1 MGQRRE
7 SGCRVIDSK
16 IKVLMVI
23 SQFYPIIGGA
33 EKQAQL
39 LAQKLIKKGI
49 DVNIV
54 TGRWKFRT
62 ARKERIN
69 GIPVFRNFAFW
80 GMFGIKGIRTIGALI
95 YMMSLGLFLLL
106 HKERYDLIHVHQVLY
121 PAFVSAL
128 IAKGIF
134 NKPILMKMGCSGLTG
149 DIINIKRFPFG
160 RFQLKYLMKKVDLL
174 VTVNHEGRD
183 EFKAIGFPESKIHYI
198 PNGIGPPPDGKND
211 YDEARTFITTV
222 RLDPQKG
229 IDILL
234 KAWHKV
240 TFEQKGLKL
249 IILGQGPRES
259 ELKAL
264 AKALRIEESVQFAG
278 LVSNVGD
285 YLEKADIFVLP
296 SRAEGMSNALI
307 EAMSFGLSCI
317 ATKISG
323 NTELMGLN
331 PDQIVS
337 EGGFFVA
344 KNGIFINPDDVEGL
358 AKAILFLIHN
368 AQVRKEVGIH
378 GRSHIQNHFSID
390 SIADRYVALYRSLLQ
405 ES

>member
-1 MGQRRE
+1 M
-7 SGCRVIDSK
+7 
-16 IKVLMVI
+16 KVLMVI
-23 SQFYPIIGGA
+23 SQFYPMIGGA
-33 EKQAQL
+33 EKQAQI
-39 LAQKLIKKGI
+39 LARKLMERGVTV
-49 DVNIV
+49 DIV
-54 TGRWKFRT
+54 TGWWKPGT
-62 ARKERIN
+62 ARKEKID
-69 GIPVFRNFAFW
+69 GIQVFRNFACW
-80 GMFGIKGIRTIGALI
+80 GMFGIKGIRTMGALI
-95 YMMSLGLFLLL
+95 YVISLSLFLIRY
-106 HKERYDLIHVHQVLY
+106 KKGYDLIHVHQVLY

-128 IAKGIF
+128 ISKGIF
-134 NKPILMKMGCSGLTG
+134 DKPILVKMGCSGLTG
-149 DIINIKRFPFG
+149 DIINLKRFPFG

-174 VTVNHEGRD
+174 VTVNPEGKD
-183 EFKAIGFPESKIHYI
+183 EFKAIGFPESKIQYI

-211 YDEARTFITTV
+211 YDEARTVITTV

-240 TFEQKGLKL
+240 TFEQKCLKL
-249 IILGQGPRES
+249 LILGQGPRES
-259 ELKAL
+259 ELKDL
-264 AKALRIEESVQFAG
+264 AKALRIEESVQFVG

-285 YLEKADIFVLP
+285 YLEESDIFVLP

-323 NTELMGLN
+323 NTELMGVN

-337 EGGFFVA
+337 EGDFFVA
-344 KNGIFINPDDVEGL
+344 KNGILINPDDVEGL

-368 AQVRKEVGIH
+368 AKVRKEVGIH

-390 SIADRYVALYRSLLQ
+390 SIADRYIALYRSLLQ
-405 ES
+405 EN